1 MSRADWRENL
11 RDGKALSRTWISPLL
26 VTISLGGLQMGS
38 KMVLF
43 VQFVF
48 GVSSLV
54 CVVNTIHWSVED
66 THRYASVNI
75 VYSSDGRRLTCV
87 LNNIHRSY
95 RSVDT
100 VYRAC
105 TVGVG

>member
-1 MSRADWRENL
+1 MSRADRRDNL
-11 RDGKALSRTWISPLL
+11 RDGKALSRTWVSPLL
-26 VTISLGGLQMGS
+26 VTISLGGLQMGV
-38 KMVLF
+38 KNGTFCAICFRRIVIDLCRKHDPLKR
-43 VQFVF
+43 
-48 GVSSLV
+48 G
-54 CVVNTIHWSVED
+54 
-66 THRYASVNI
+66 AI

-95 RSVDT
+95 RSVDI